1 MAEKI
6 FLITDVELA
15 EHTKEK
21 QLELVAALQQI
32 HAAYPDA
39 DGASLISYALQLA
52 STQNAETEDWDYIK
66 GAAFDPI
73 NNILPEVN
81 EAEVEEWL
89 HNEVVPVY
97 ENAITEDTVT
107 EDEEQVD
114 FVDYDVEAEETT
126 SEETVDAPVQ
136 EHYEPQPLPPVPSE
150 THVIE
155 NIIEDDE
162 EEADEDEV
170 VVEEPAKDEDH
181 NQDEDYFANP
191 TTVSRQRKWRGL
203 LSEAGKLDR

>member
-97 ENAITEDTVT
+97 ETAVATEK
-107 EDEEQVD
+107 EEEVN
-114 FVDYDVEAEETT
+114 FVAYDVEAEEAT

-136 EHYEPQPLPPVPSE
+136 AHYEPQPLPPVPSE
-150 THVIE
+150 THVVE
-155 NIIEDDE
+155 NVIEDDE
-162 EEADEDEV
+162 DEV
-170 VVEEPAKDEDH
+170 EVEEPVKNEDEG
-181 NQDEDYFANP
+181 QDEDYFANP